1 MGDQGLHSSKNST
14 RSPREITLILHLY
27 LIVHKPLLSWF
38 CWISFDYRVTLGFG
52 SIAGGLDH
60 VNPVI
65 RLSIE
70 HWISR
75 VLGFVS
81 VQDEHYEQVE
91 ETTRR
96 LDMYGDVQLCWNG
109 FRAIQGNAHDELRRL
124 GALLRHA
131 VSSSYRAKLQG
142 K

>member
-1 MGDQGLHSSKNST
+1 MA
-14 RSPREITLILHLY
+14 EVLINNLDACDNYALSRDLEVAFKY
-27 LIVHKPLLSWF
+27 L
-38 CWISFDYRVTLGFG
+38 DYGFIG
-52 SIAGGLDH
+52 SIVGGLDH
-60 VNPVI
+60 VNHVI
-65 RLSIE
+65 RILIE
-70 HWISR
+70 YGISK
-75 VLGFVS
+75 
-81 VQDEHYEQVE
+81 DEHYEQVE